1 LITEFQEITR
11 KSGFF
16 TKRRAQQNTQWFEN
30 LIAEAVLHRFYQQ
43 VKVQELL
50 PRLKEEVA
58 AGKIPV
64 ALAVDTILKNSEE

>member
-1 LITEFQEITR
+1 
-11 KSGFF
+11 
-16 TKRRAQQNTQWFEN
+16 
-30 LIAEAVLHRFYQQ
+30 